1 MTNFEKKVL
10 NKKGVYVI
18 AEIGANHNGDIN
30 LAKKIIDEA
39 KKSGADCVKFQ
50 SWQPESI
57 ASKKE
62 FDDNINYT
70 DSKKKHFG
78 SLREMVDKYYLS
90 FDEHRVLKDYCDE
103 INIDFSSSPFTFE
116 EVDLLKS
123 LDVPFLKVASMDI
136 VHFDLLKYIAKTGLP
151 VILSTGMASLSEIDI
166 AIKTLEDAGAK
177 EIIVLHCISIYP
189 PKNQDIR
196 LKNIEMLSN
205 TFNLPVGFS
214 DHSIGS
220 SIPLASVA
228 LGSVIIEKHFTLDK
242 DLPGWDHAISAN
254 PEELAAICSGAKN
267 IFESLGGSK
276 RIVSEAEIEKKQKF
290 RRSLVYKSDF
300 PKNHV
305 ITKDDLTGKRPGSG
319 IPIENKDF
327 YIGKKI
333 TENVLKDQLLKNIDY
348 EY

>member
-10 NKKGVYVI
+10 NKTGVYVI
-18 AEIGANHNGDIN
+18 AEIGANHNGDMI
-30 LAKKIIDEA
+30 LAKKQIDQA

-50 SWQPESI
+50 SWQPGSI
-57 ASKKE
+57 NSKKD
-62 FDDNINYT
+62 FDDNVNYT

-78 SLREMVDKYYLS
+78 SLREMVNEYFLS
-90 FDEHRVLKDYCDE
+90 FDEHRILKDYCDE
-103 INIDFSSSPFTFE
+103 INIDFSSSPFTIE

-123 LDVPFLKVASMDI
+123 LDVPFIKVASMDI
-136 VHFDLLKYIAKTGLP
+136 VYHDLLKYIAKTGLP
-151 VILSTGMASLSEIDI
+151 VVLSTGMASLSEIDI
-166 AIKTLEDAGAK
+166 AVKTLEDAGAK
-177 EIIVLHCISIYP
+177 EIILLHCISIYP

-205 TFNLPVGFS
+205 TFNLKVGFS

-220 SIPLASVA
+220 AIPLAAVA

-254 PEELAAICSGAKN
+254 PKELEAICSGAKN

-276 RIVSEAEIEKKQKF
+276 RVVSEAEIMKRKKF
-290 RRSLVYKSDF
+290 RRSLVYTSNL
-300 PKNHV
+300 PKNHI
-305 ITKDDLTGKRPGSG
+305 ITNGDLTGKRPGTG
-319 IPIENKDF
+319 VPIENKDF

-333 TENVLKDQLLKNIDY
+333 IKDVLNDELLTSKDY

>member
-1 MTNFEKKVL
+1 MTNFKKKVL

-18 AEIGANHNGDIN
+18 AEIGANHNGKIT
-30 LAKKIIDEA
+30 LAKKTIDEA
-39 KKSGADCVKFQ
+39 KKCGADCVKFQ
-50 SWQPESI
+50 SWQPDSI

-78 SLREMVDKYYLS
+78 SLREMVDKYYLT
-90 FDEHRVLKDYCDE
+90 FDDHRILKDYCDE

-136 VHFDLLKYIAKTGLP
+136 VHYDLLKYIAKTGLP

-177 EIIVLHCISIYP
+177 EIIVLHCVSIYP
-189 PKNQDIR
+189 PKNSDIR

-205 TFNLPVGFS
+205 TFNIPVGYS

-220 SIPLASVA
+220 AIPLASVV
-228 LGSVIIEKHFTLDK
+228 LGSVVIEKHFTLDK

-254 PEELAAICSGAKN
+254 PEELKAICAGAKT
-267 IFESLGGSK
+267 IFESLGGFRK
-276 RIVSEAEIEKKQKF
+276 IVSQAEIEKKEKF
-290 RRSLVYKSDF
+290 RRSLVYKSDLSAGHIVSE
-300 PKNHV
+300 N
-305 ITKDDLTGKRPGSG
+305 DLTGKRPGTG
-319 IPIENKDF
+319 VPIENKDF
-327 YIGKKI
+327 YINKKL
-333 TENVLKDQLLKNIDY
+333 TKSVLKDQLLTNKDY